1 MKRSYS
7 VRGLL
12 KKGDK
17 IKRFSNVVQARTAW
31 EANKKVKSIVENYCD
46 IRYSGEEPVQCIIN
60 KKTVRY

>member
-1 MKRSYS
+1 MKRSYN

-31 EANKKVKSIVENYCD
+31 ESNKKVKSIVENYCD
-46 IRYSGEEPVQCIIN
+46 IRYSSEEPVQCIIN

>member
-17 IKRFSNVVQARTAW
+17 VKRFSKVVRARTAW
-31 EANKKVKSIVENYCD
+31 EANKKVKSIVESYCD
-46 IRYSGEEPVQCIIN
+46 VKYSNEEPVQCIIN